1 MRKLLGIAALTL
13 GVALVGIPQAQA
25 ASFLS
30 IDVSGTSVSCDNTNA
45 AGVVACTAGGFT
57 TALGSNTI
65 SFAGTVNGVSFG
77 DVDLSGNSPGTPA
90 IAFVLDSK
98 FNLSNNSGANRV
110 LTVAFGQNN
119 FTNPVGNG
127 FLNASQ
133 TANWTISSATDTQAF
148 VAWQRNTNDLVVP
161 GGNITATTP
170 VCTSP
175 GGLSQSCQ
183 SEALNVGG
191 VVMAP
196 FALTGR
202 QIINMAAGTIGTFS
216 GTSTLTAQQV
226 PEPVSMLLL
235 GTGLAALAY
244 RRRRLGS
251 R

>member
-1 MRKLLGIAALTL
+1 LTL
-13 GVALVGIPQAQA
+13 GVAFVGIPQAQA

-30 IDVSGTSVSCDNTNA
+30 IDVSGTTVSCDNTNA

-98 FNLSNNSGANRV
+98 FNLANNSGANRV

-119 FTNPVGNG
+119 FTSPVGAG

-133 TANWTISSATDTQAF
+133 TANWTVSSATDNQNFT
-148 VAWQRNTNDLVVP
+148 AWERNTNDLVVP
-161 GGNITATTP
+161 GGNITAISP
-170 VCTSP
+170 QCSSP
-175 GGLSQSCQ
+175 GGLSQSCA
-183 SEALNVGG
+183 SETLNVAGI
-191 VVMAP
+191 VTAP

-216 GTSTLTAQQV
+216 GTSTLTAQQIV

-244 RRRRLGS
+244 RRRRLGH